1 MLENHTDIQDLSRRK
16 LPSAKQVEHLLYLA
30 APLSLDR
37 SNTIQTWDP
46 ACRMK
51 KAGTLVQTWPG
62 REEESQGH
70 DSNTFISNAV
80 DEEGMHK
87 WERHVL
93 CLISH

>member
-1 MLENHTDIQDLSRRK
+1 MENHTDIQDLSRRK

-62 REEESQGH
+62 REEESKDMIPTPSFLTQWMRKECTSGS
-70 DSNTFISNAV
+70 DMYCA
-80 DEEGMHK
+80 
-87 WERHVL
+87 
-93 CLISH
+93 